1 MDRLCCQF
9 HLPPPVVGWV
19 GPSVSVG
26 MVAYIGTASVWNL
39 THSHSA
45 VDVVKSTASM
55 EVIMTIVF
63 KWNTYEISVCVCV
76 CVHTTVRWT
85 RNGFALVRAM
95 AVGFSSGFTF
105 LVYVSLCRRISGWM
119 DGWMDEWLDG

>member
-1 MDRLCCQF
+1 M
-9 HLPPPVVGWV
+9 
-19 GPSVSVG
+19 GPSVGVG

-55 EVIMTIVF
+55 GLSWRSYLNGILT
-63 KWNTYEISVCVCV
+63 KSVCRRVCV